1 MSQTMSCT
9 FSFIID
15 QFFSYFRMAIMNS
28 SSDSCMLKPL
38 LQRRLTNL
46 DQLAKKIKSKY
57 YSDWDDIWVE
67 GENKF
72 IVDNT
77 KLNNSFSVE
86 DSIKSQDDSEE
97 EDELKENPEID
108 DNIQTTTDDIES
120 NGGDSNKV
128 SAGINDNI
136 KQANVTKGEPAKQI
150 TPPKSNNLVN
160 HKFLK
165 QIASAEENVKKLL
178 GSPPKKQTIK
188 SKSSTSN
195 LNK

>member
-1 MSQTMSCT
+1 
-9 FSFIID
+9 
-15 QFFSYFRMAIMNS
+15 MNS

-72 IVDNT
+72 IADNT

-86 DSIKSQDDSEE
+86 DSMKSQDDSEE
-97 EDELKENPEID
+97 EDELEEKTEID
-108 DNIQTTTDDIES
+108 NDYQTNNYDIES
-120 NGGDSNKV
+120 NNADSHKV
-128 SAGINDNI
+128 STSIDDTV
-136 KQANVTKGEPAKQI
+136 KQANVTKAEPPKKV

-178 GSPPKKQTIK
+178 GSPPKKQTNQ
-188 SKSSTSN
+188 SKPSTSN
-195 LNK
+195 VKK

>member
-1 MSQTMSCT
+1 
-9 FSFIID
+9 
-15 QFFSYFRMAIMNS
+15 MAIMNS

-38 LQRRLTNL
+38 LERRLTNL

-67 GENKF
+67 GENQF
-72 IVDNT
+72 IADSS
-77 KLNNSFSVE
+77 KLTNSFSVE
-86 DSIKSQDDSEE
+86 DSMKSQGDSEE
-97 EDELKENPEID
+97 EDELEEKPEL
-108 DNIQTTTDDIES
+108 DNDIQTTTDDLES
-120 NGGDSNKV
+120 NRADSDKA
-128 SAGINDNI
+128 STIIDDNI
-136 KQANVTKGEPAKQI
+136 KQANVTKGERTKQV

-178 GSPPKKQTIK
+178 GSPPKKQTTK

-195 LNK
+195 VNK

>member
-1 MSQTMSCT
+1 
-9 FSFIID
+9 
-15 QFFSYFRMAIMNS
+15 MAIMNS

-57 YSDWDDIWVE
+57 YSDWDDMWVE
-67 GENKF
+67 GENQF
-72 IVDNT
+72 IADHS
-77 KLNNSFSVE
+77 KLKNSFSVE

-97 EDELKENPEID
+97 EDELEEKPEID
-108 DNIQTTTDDIES
+108 DDIQTTTDDLES
-120 NGGDSNKV
+120 NRADSDKV
-128 SAGINDNI
+128 STIIDDNI
-136 KQANVTKGEPAKQI
+136 KQANVTKGERAKQV

-178 GSPPKKQTIK
+178 GSPPKKQTTK

-195 LNK
+195 VNK